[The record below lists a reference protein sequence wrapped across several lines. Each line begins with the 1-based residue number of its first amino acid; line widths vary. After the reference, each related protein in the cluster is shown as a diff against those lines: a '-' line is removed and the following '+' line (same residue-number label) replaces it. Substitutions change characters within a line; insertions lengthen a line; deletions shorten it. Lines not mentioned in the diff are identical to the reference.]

1 MYDAGAVPDTDY
13 GVIETGFS
21 CIVIGV
27 SMIYRAEQRGYRK
40 TYTNVVLDMVEVS
53 RTCVREYVAP
63 VLSVSVSF
71 AEEGFAVSPDYGIE
85 DLNGTTW
92 GDVEEY

>member
-1 MYDAGAVPDTDY
+1 M
-13 GVIETGFS
+13 TG
-21 CIVIGV
+21 
-27 SMIYRAEQRGYRK
+27 QRGYRR
-40 TYTNVVLDMVEVS
+40 TYNVVIDNLDMVEVS